1 MNLKFELPQKE
12 QLTIR
17 KYLGTEQILYCLPLD
32 LNERLSF
39 CEGYFVI
46 TDTRV
51 IIICEGEVINT
62 FKIADYRDYI
72 VADLV
77 SSGRLE
83 ARRGDGEPVFIVCFS
98 MEHMGRYN
106 YAQRILNEMSE
117 GEKSNVVSDDNE
129 AKCPKCGRAYK
140 NHTKICF
147 HCTSKTGSVVKI
159 AKVVKK
165 HWYLYAAILLL
176 FWINAGVMLFQP
188 LVNKYIVD
196 RAIVPMS
203 KGVIDKSFSLLLF
216 YIVLIAACNL
226 LITLVGIA
234 RQLVAA
240 EASSRLARDLKT
252 MVYNK
257 IQELSISY
265 LDEQTV
271 GNLMNRISRDTQR
284 VQHFVQNIA
293 AQAVNEIFLFIGVA
307 VVLLVYN
314 WKMALLAIIPIPFV
328 VFFSGV
334 MRMKMHKLYR
344 NQWRRMDKL
353 NSLLNDILNGI
364 RVVKAFGQEDRAIE
378 QFRTDAGTVK
388 DITTRVECLA
398 YTIIPSIK
406 LLMTVGSFLITFYG
420 SRLVLGDTLTI
431 GEFLQFST
439 YASYLYAR
447 LEWFSMLPRWL
458 SEFANATERI
468 FEVVDCEPEITESAN
483 PVRQQIKGNVSF
495 NHVTFGYKSYQPVL
509 KDVNIDVKS
518 GEMIGIVGHS
528 GAGKS
533 TVINLLM
540 RLYDAD
546 EGSLTIDGV
555 DIKDLSFKDYKSQI
569 GVVLQETFL
578 FSGTVLNN
586 IRYARPDA
594 TAEEVIRAAK
604 IANAHDFIVNF
615 PDGYDTRVGE
625 RGHRLSGGERQRIAI
640 ARAVLTN
647 PKILILDEATASV
660 DTETEQLIQQALS
673 RLIKG
678 RTTFAIA
685 HRLSTLKNADRL
697 MVMDKGRLKEL
708 GTHDELMEKQGIY
721 YKLVEAQRKMSAI
734 KAL

>member
-1 MNLKFELPQKE
+1 MNLKFELPKRE
-12 QLTIR
+12 QLAAR
-17 KYLGTEQILYCLPLD
+17 KYLSGEEILYCLPLD

-46 TDTRV
+46 SETKV
-51 IIICEGEVINT
+51 IIISEGEVTNS
-62 FKIADYRDYI
+62 FKISDYSDYI

-83 ARRGDGEPVFIVCFS
+83 CRRNGQPVFIACFS
-98 MEHMGRYN
+98 MEHIGRYN
-106 YAQRILNEMSE
+106 YAQRILNEMAS
-117 GEKSNVVSDDNE
+117 GEQSKVISDNNE
-129 AKCPKCGRAYK
+129 PKCPRCGRAYK
-140 NHTKICF
+140 RHTKICF
-147 HCTSKTGSVVKI
+147 HCTSKAGSIKKIAGVVKQ
-159 AKVVKK
+159 
-165 HWYLYAAILLL
+165 HWYLYATILLL
-176 FWINAGVMLFQP
+176 FWLNAAVMLYQP

-203 KGVIDKSFSLLLF
+203 QGIIEKSFSLLLF
-216 YIVLIAACNL
+216 YIVLIALCNFSVT
-226 LITLVGIA
+226 LIGIA
-234 RQLVAA
+234 RQLVSA
-240 EASSRLARDLKT
+240 EASARLARDLKT

-257 IQELSISY
+257 IQSLSISY

-293 AQAVNEIFLFIGVA
+293 TQAVNEMFLFIGVA
-307 VVLLVYN
+307 VVLLMYN
-314 WKMALLAIIPIPFV
+314 WKMAALAIAPIPFV
-328 VFFSGV
+328 VFFSGI

-344 NQWRRMDKL
+344 NQWRKMDKL

-378 QFRTDAGTVK
+378 QFRNNAAMVK
-388 DITTRVECLA
+388 DITTKVECIA
-398 YTIIPSIK
+398 YTIVPSIK
-406 LLMTVGSFLITFYG
+406 LLMTIGSFLITFYG
-420 SRLVLGDTLTI
+420 SRLVLGDTLSI

-468 FEVVDCEPEITESAN
+468 FEVVDCEPDITECEN
-483 PVRQQIKGNVSF
+483 PVKQKIKGEVSF
-495 NHVTFGYKSYQPVL
+495 KNVTFGYKSYQPVL
-509 KDVNIDVKS
+509 KNVSIDVKS

-546 EGSLTIDGV
+546 EGSISIDGT
-555 DIKDLSFKDYKSQI
+555 DIKNLSFDDYKSQI

-586 IRYARPDA
+586 IRYAKPDA
-594 TAEEVIRAAK
+594 TVEEVIRAAK

-625 RGHRLSGGERQRIAI
+625 RGQRLSGGERQRIAI
-640 ARAVLTN
+640 ARAVLTD

-660 DTETEQLIQQALS
+660 DTETEQLIQQALA

-697 MVMDKGRLKEL
+697 MVMDKGCLKEL
-708 GTHDELMEKQGIY
+708 GTHDELMGKQGIY
-721 YKLVEAQRKMSAI
+721 YTLIEAQKKMSAI

>member
-1 MNLKFELPQKE
+1 MNLKFTLPQDTE
-12 QLTIR
+12 LSIR
-17 KYLGTEQILYCLPLD
+17 KYLSGENILYCLPLD

-39 CEGYFVI
+39 CEGYFII
-46 TDTRV
+46 TDTQV
-51 IIICEGEVINT
+51 IVTMDNKVINR
-62 FKIADYRDYI
+62 FKITDYHDYK
-72 VADLV
+72 VVDLV

-83 ARRGDGEPVFIVCFS
+83 CRRNDEVFSIAVFS

-106 YAQRILNEMSE
+106 YAQRILNEMSQ
-117 GEKSNVVSDDNE
+117 GEVSNVISDDNE
-129 AKCPKCGRAYK
+129 PKCPKCGRAYRQ
-140 NHTKICF
+140 HTKICF
-147 HCTSKTGSVVKI
+147 HCTSKATSIKKI
-159 AKVVKK
+159 INVTKK
-165 HWYLYAAILLL
+165 HWYLYVTILLL
-176 FWINAGVMLFQP
+176 FWLNAGVMLYQP

-196 RAIVPMS
+196 RAIIPMS
-203 KGVIDKSFSLLLF
+203 NGTIEKSIAVLIF
-216 YIVLIAACNL
+216 YIVLIALCNL
-226 LITLVGIA
+226 SSTLIGIF
-234 RQLVAA
+234 RQIVST
-240 EASSRLARDLKT
+240 EASSRLSRDLKT

-257 IQELSISY
+257 VQSLSISY

-271 GNLMNRISRDTQR
+271 GNLMNRISHDTMR

-293 AQAVNEIFLFIGVA
+293 TQAFNEMFLFIGVA
-307 VVLLVYN
+307 VMLLVYN
-314 WKMALLAIIPIPFV
+314 WKMAVLTIIPIPFV
-328 VFFSGV
+328 VFFSGI
-334 MRMKMHKLYR
+334 MHSIMHKMYR
-344 NQWRRMDKL
+344 NQWRKLDKL
-353 NSLLNDILNGI
+353 YTLLNDVLNGI
-364 RVVKAFGQEDRAIE
+364 RIVKAFGQEKRVIE
-378 QFRTDAGTVK
+378 QFRSDAETVK
-388 DITTRVECLA
+388 NITTKVECIA
-398 YTIIPSIK
+398 YTIIPTLKFMLTI
-406 LLMTVGSFLITFYG
+406 GSFLITFYG
-420 SRLVLGDTLTI
+420 SKLVLGNQLTI
-431 GEFLQFST
+431 GEMLQFST
-439 YASYLYAR
+439 YATYLYAR
-447 LEWFSMLPRWL
+447 LDWFSMLPRWL
-458 SEFANATERI
+458 SEFSNATERI
-468 FEVVDCEPEITESAN
+468 FEVIDCDPDIFEVKK
-483 PVRQQIKGNVSF
+483 PVKQTIEGNVAL

-509 KDVNIDVKS
+509 KDVCINVKS

-533 TVINLLM
+533 TIINLLM

-578 FSGTVLNN
+578 FSGTILSN
-586 IRYARPDA
+586 IRYAKPDA
-594 TAEEVIRAAK
+594 TLEEVIRAAK

-615 PDGYDTRVGE
+615 PDGYDTKVGE

-697 MVMDKGRLKEL
+697 MVMDHGILKEL

-721 YKLVEAQRKMSAI
+721 YTLIEAQKKMSAI